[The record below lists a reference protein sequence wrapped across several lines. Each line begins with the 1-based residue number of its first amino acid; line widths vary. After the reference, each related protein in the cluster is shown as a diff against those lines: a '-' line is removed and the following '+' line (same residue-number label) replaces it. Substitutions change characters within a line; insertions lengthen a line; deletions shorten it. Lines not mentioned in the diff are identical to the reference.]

1 VGKKIFLLFVLAFIS
16 TGCATTKNPSTL
28 NQLQIQVN
36 QLERKMAATEQEVDE
51 LKFLVQNTSASIE
64 DDTNYGLNEAIDDLP
79 AIKASVTQSSSSSE
93 QIIRVAA
100 SPQQVQTALKNA
112 GYYTGNIDGKIGSGS
127 QKAIKDFQRDHNLK
141 SDGVIGKNTWN
152 ELKNYLE

>member
-1 VGKKIFLLFVLAFIS
+1 MLAFVC
-16 TGCATTKNPSTL
+16 TGCATTKSPSTL

-36 QLERKMAATEQEVDE
+36 QLERKMASTEQDIEE
-51 LKFLVQNTSASIE
+51 LKFFVQNASAKI
-64 DDTNYGLNEAIDDLP
+64 DDDINYGLSEGIEDLP
-79 AIKASVTQSSSSSE
+79 KAKSSPTSTKSSSSD

-100 SPQQVQTALKNA
+100 SAQQVQTALKSA

-141 SDGVIGKNTWN
+141 ADGIVGKGTWN